1 MADEVAL
8 NIMGKGYDDP
18 FFMVTRSTGLH
29 SGNWY
34 SLEECLI
41 KALLRN
47 QSQGRLDYYKGRSYV
62 PIAGK
67 PLIQWSDE

>member
-8 NIMGKGYDDP
+8 NIMGNTNDP

-47 QSQGRLDYYKGRSYV
+47 QSQGELDYYKGRSYV

-67 PLIQWSDE
+67 ALIKWSKE

>member
-8 NIMGKGYDDP
+8 NIMGNPNDL
-18 FFMVTRSTGLH
+18 FVFMVTRSTGLH

-47 QSQGRLDYYKGRSYV
+47 QSQGGLDYYKGRPYV